1 MAEMNLFHYTERNTF
16 LHRTNPLTKIFTL
29 LLLSIG
35 LARSPLVAV
44 CILFLLNLV
53 VAWVTALPF
62 HRYRREIRFFLV
74 MGLLIF
80 AARSLQAPDWI
91 DPVTALVR
99 FATIV
104 LMGMIFADSSA
115 PDDIARSIGS
125 ALSRIPGVRGYRTGA
140 TIELTIATIPLLFN
154 VASEVSQARKARCD
168 RPVRHPVRSIVSYT
182 AAVFELLL
190 DRSQQV
196 ESALKARQFDPDRE
210 RGGLGYSWRDP
221 VLACIVTGVFF
232 AVHYLSYRGY

>member
-29 LLLSIG
+29 LLFSIG
-35 LARSPLVAV
+35 LARSSLSAI
-44 CILFLLNLV
+44 CLLFLLNV
-53 VAWVTALPF
+53 VIAWATALPF
-62 HRYRREIRFFLV
+62 RRYKREIRFFIV
-74 MGLLIF
+74 MGSIIF
-80 AARSLQAPDWI
+80 LARSLQAPDWI

-104 LMGMIFADSSA
+104 LMGMTFADSSA

-140 TIELTIATIPLLFN
+140 TIELTIATIPLLFD